1 MALDTPVAARPS
13 SLAQRVPVFAVA
25 VSFVGLGIGLMVEAR
40 LGVSPNDV
48 TNTGLAERTGLTV
61 GAAAWIVA
69 GVVTALAWVLGRR
82 ATIATLLTSIGVGAG
97 IDIALAVLPTPDSV
111 VARAAVMT
119 LGLVVLWIAIT
130 GIVAS
135 NIGIG
140 PIELM
145 MLALTDRG
153 MKLHVARWT
162 IEIALLVVGILLG
175 GSVGVGTAAF
185 AVGTGPVLAVTIPW
199 ATRVLR
205 TTVQRPIE
213 VAACGP

>member
-1 MALDTPVAARPS
+1 
-13 SLAQRVPVFAVA
+13 
-25 VSFVGLGIGLMVEAR
+25 
-40 LGVSPNDV
+40 
-48 TNTGLAERTGLTV
+48 
-61 GAAAWIVA
+61 
-69 GVVTALAWVLGRR
+69 
-82 ATIATLLTSIGVGAG
+82 
-97 IDIALAVLPTPDSV
+97 
-111 VARAAVMT
+111 
-119 LGLVVLWIAIT
+119 
-130 GIVAS
+130 
-135 NIGIG
+135 
-140 PIELM
+140 M

-175 GSVGVGTAAF
+175 GSVGIGTAAF

>member
-1 MALDTPVAARPS
+1 V
-13 SLAQRVPVFAVA
+13 
-25 VSFVGLGIGLMVEAR
+25 
-40 LGVSPNDV
+40 
-48 TNTGLAERTGLTV
+48 
-61 GAAAWIVA
+61 AAWIVA
-69 GVVTALAWVLGRR
+69 GVVTIAAWLLGRR
-82 ATIATLLTSIGVGAG
+82 ATISTLLTSVGVGAG
-97 IDIALAVLPTPDSV
+97 IDAAIAVLPTPEPV
-111 VARAAVMT
+111 LTRAAFT
-119 LGLVVLWIAIT
+119 ALGLVVLWIAIT

-162 IEIALLVVGILLG
+162 IEVGLLVVGFALG
-175 GSVGVGTAAF
+175 GSVGIGTAAF

-205 TTVQRPIE
+205 TTVERPVEI
-213 VAACGP
+213 AACGP